1 MYAKIIITFLLLL
14 YIDIHIFQLNHN
26 ILLFDFL
33 RCEELF
39 HKQENIKNYNLS
51 LKILK
56 AQFGENP
63 DTTLLPDNN
72 NLVEDIQKV
81 LDVIEW

>member
-1 MYAKIIITFLLLL
+1 
-14 YIDIHIFQLNHN
+14 
-26 ILLFDFL
+26 
-33 RCEELF
+33 
-39 HKQENIKNYNLS
+39 LS